1 MRRAEAR
8 VQVRARAAVASLLLS
23 EVWSPSL
30 LVAWSLL
37 LPAAVAMARTPFA
50 PDDRIDSP
58 DALRA
63 FEARVREVAP
73 RVRDCVVG
81 IVVTDEKGMERGT
94 GSGTLISAD
103 GWVLTAGHV
112 GQAPGR
118 EVTVLLADGTALP
131 ALTVGQHF
139 GPDGDVGLL
148 KVDAGA
154 RRLAFA
160 ELGSSA
166 SLATGDAVLA
176 LGHPLG
182 PERNPWRPPPLRVGH
197 LIARDGW
204 VLAIDAPLS
213 PGDSGGGVF
222 SLDGEL
228 VGVNSAA
235 AARPDMNMAAT
246 VESAK
251 ERMESLREGLASG
264 EYLADPSKDPMEV
277 AQAARGGTGGGQG
290 GGDGEDG
297 EAGGRP
303 DARELHAIAEQR
315 ERQAATLEALA
326 ALNDPWAD
334 AVVTVIVDSR
344 DACHGVFV
352 DDEGHVLTKASELGS
367 GARRIDVL
375 MNDGLSVAGKV
386 LAIDRALD
394 LAVLGTEGGD
404 VTPVPFGSDAEPAL
418 GDAIVTVGRGMA
430 PMALGFR
437 SLGPYVS
444 GRSDAASRAIL
455 GVAMRPPL
463 EEERAAIP
471 GGVGQVVAQ
480 VMPGSGAD
488 RAGIAAGD
496 AIISVDGVRLAD
508 AESAAV
514 PLGTRAPGDEV
525 RVEWA
530 HGGER
535 RVAQVRLLRPPG
547 MEMRRM
553 LSTGAELSRR
563 ATGFGEV
570 IQHDGVVPAQGVG
583 TPVLDSEG
591 RVVGLNIARADRMK
605 TYALPAKRVKAS
617 LDAMLASIARGEVL
631 EIPDPAEG
639 LAPVRFG
646 ADGFARLRAADGHAL
661 GPTNA
666 VQGEGDAASIAG
678 WGDVDDLAVWR
689 LELPSGGRYD
699 VSIDVEPE
707 QGGQLDVFLG
717 DDLMTVRIVPGRPV
731 GSVRVGETVARE
743 GGVVG
748 LRLQPL
754 GRPTGPIMTLR
765 GITVQRTDQ
774 LRMAEAAWPL
784 LRWKD
789 PVRYRRE
796 WEREQRRLEREK
808 GRTR

>member
-1 MRRAEAR
+1 MPGTDAR
-8 VQVRARAAVASLLLS
+8 VMVRARAAVASLLLC
-23 EVWSPSL
+23 
-30 LVAWSLL
+30 
-37 LPAAVAMARTPFA
+37 AAG
-50 PDDRIDSP
+50 DGIDSP

-63 FEARVREVAP
+63 FEARVRDVAP
-73 RVRDCVVG
+73 KARDCVVG

-94 GSGTLISAD
+94 GSGTVISED

-118 EVTVLLADGTALP
+118 KVTVLLADGTALP
-131 ALTVGQHF
+131 AMTAGQHF
-139 GPDGDVGLL
+139 GKDGDVGLL
-148 KVDAGA
+148 KIDARG
-154 RRLAFA
+154 RRFAHA

-166 SLATGDAVLA
+166 SLATGDAVIA

-197 LIARDGW
+197 VIGRDGW

-222 SLDGEL
+222 SLDGRL

-235 AARPDMNMAAT
+235 AARPDMNLAAT
-246 VESAK
+246 VESAR

-264 EYLADPSKDPMEV
+264 EYLADPSKDPMEA
-277 AQAARGGTGGGQG
+277 AQADRAGGGQA
-290 GGDGEDG
+290 DERTD
-297 EAGGRP
+297 P
-303 DARELHAIAEQR
+303 AIAEQR

-352 DDEGHVLTKASELGS
+352 DDEGHVLTKASELGN
-367 GARRIDVL
+367 GVRRIDVL
-375 MNDGLSVAGKV
+375 LNDGLSVPGKV
-386 LAIDRALD
+386 LAVDQALD
-394 LAVLGTEGGD
+394 LAVLGTGSGD
-404 VTPVPFGSDAEPAL
+404 ATPVTFGAEAEPAL

-437 SLGPYVS
+437 SLGPYAS

-455 GVAMRPPL
+455 GVAMRPPDDA
-463 EEERAAIP
+463 ERAAMP

-480 VMPGSGAD
+480 VMPGSGAE

-496 AIISVDGVRLAD
+496 ATIAVDGVRLED

-530 HGGER
+530 HAGER
-535 RVAQVRLLRPPG
+535 RVSQVRLLRPPG
-547 MEMRRM
+547 MEVRRM
-553 LSTGAELSRR
+553 LSAGAELSRR

-570 IQHDGVVPAQGVG
+570 IQHDGVVPAQSVG
-583 TPVLDSEG
+583 TPVLDSQG

-617 LDAMLASIARGEVL
+617 LDAMLARIARGEAL
-631 EIPDPAEG
+631 EIPDPAAG
-639 LAPVRFG
+639 LVPVRFG
-646 ADGFARLRAADGHAL
+646 ADGFARIGIAEGRVL

-666 VQGEGDAASIAG
+666 VQGEGAAQEIAG

-699 VSIDVEPE
+699 VSLDVEPE
-707 QGGQLDVFLG
+707 QGGQVDVFLG
-717 DDLMTVRIVPGRPV
+717 EDLMTVRVQPGRPA
-731 GSVRVGETVARE
+731 GMLRVGETVARE
-743 GGVVG
+743 GGAVAV
-748 LRLQPL
+748 RLQPL
-754 GRPTGPIMTLR
+754 GRPTGPVMTLR
-765 GITVQRTDQ
+765 GIVVQRTDQ
-774 LRMAEAAWPL
+774 IRMAEAAWPL

-789 PVRYRRE
+789 PVRFRRE

-808 GRTR
+808 GRTQ

>member
-8 VQVRARAAVASLLLS
+8 VQVRARAAVASLLVS
-23 EVWSPSL
+23 VVWS
-30 LVAWSLL
+30 
-37 LPAAVAMARTPFA
+37 LPAAAAMARPPVA

-73 RVRDCVVG
+73 KVRDCVVG

-118 EVTVLLADGTALP
+118 KVTVLLADGTALP

-154 RRLAFA
+154 RRLAHA
-160 ELGSSA
+160 ELGSCA
-166 SLATGDAVLA
+166 ALATGDAVLA

-197 LIARDGW
+197 VIARDGW

-222 SLDGEL
+222 SLDGKL

-277 AQAARGGTGGGQG
+277 AQAARGGMGGED
-290 GGDGEDG
+290 DGEEGEEG
-297 EAGGRP
+297 EAGAPGGQP
-303 DARELHAIAEQR
+303 DVRQQQAIAEQR
-315 ERQAATLEALA
+315 ERQAATLEALT

-367 GARRIDVL
+367 GTRRIDVL

-386 LAIDRALD
+386 LAIDQALD

-437 SLGPYVS
+437 SLGPYAS

-480 VMPGSGAD
+480 VMPGSGAE

-583 TPVLDSEG
+583 TPVLDSQG

-617 LDAMLASIARGEVL
+617 LDAMLAGIARGEVL
-631 EIPDPAEG
+631 EIPDPAAG

-646 ADGFARLRAADGHAL
+646 ADGFARLRVADGHAL

-666 VQGEGDAASIAG
+666 VQGDGDAARIAG
-678 WGDVDDLAVWR
+678 WGDVDDLAVWK

-717 DDLMTVRIVPGRPV
+717 DDLMTVRIVPGKPA
-731 GSVRVGETVARE
+731 GPLRVGETVARE

-754 GRPTGPIMTLR
+754 GRPTGPIMALR

-808 GRTR
+808 GRPR

>member
-1 MRRAEAR
+1 MLRAEAR
-8 VQVRARAAVASLLLS
+8 VHVRALAAVASLPLLAPC
-23 EVWSPSL
+23 PSFGF
-30 LVAWSLL
+30 AAA
-37 LPAAVAMARTPFA
+37 PA
-50 PDDRIDSP
+50 DDRIDSP
-58 DALRA
+58 DALRT

-94 GSGTLISAD
+94 GSGTLVSAD

-118 EVTVLLADGTALP
+118 KVTVLLADGTAMP
-131 ALTVGQHF
+131 ALTAGQHF

-148 KVDAGA
+148 KVDAGS
-154 RRLAFA
+154 RRLPFA

-166 SLATGDAVLA
+166 ALATGDAVLA

-197 LIARDGW
+197 VIARDGW

-222 SLDGEL
+222 SLDGRL

-235 AARPDMNMAAT
+235 AARPDMNLAAT

-277 AQAARGGTGGGQG
+277 AQAARGGA
-290 GGDGEDG
+290 GDGADEGDAPGPG
-297 EAGGRP
+297 EGAGP
-303 DARELHAIAEQR
+303 REQQAIAEQR
-315 ERQAATLEALA
+315 ERQAATLEALT

-367 GARRIDVL
+367 GVRRIDVL
-375 MNDGLSVAGKV
+375 MNDGLSVPGKV
-386 LAIDRALD
+386 LAVDQALD
-394 LAVLGTEGGD
+394 LAVLGTDGSD
-404 VTPVPFGSDAEPAL
+404 ATPVTFSSDAEPAL
-418 GDAIVTVGRGMA
+418 GDAIVTVGRGMS

-437 SLGPYVS
+437 SLGPYAS

-455 GVAMRPPL
+455 GVAMRPPDDA
-463 EEERAAIP
+463 ERSAIP

-480 VMPGSGAD
+480 VMPGSGAE

-496 AIISVDGVRLAD
+496 AIISVDGVRLED

-525 RVEWA
+525 RVEWSRA
-530 HGGER
+530 GER
-535 RVAQVRLLRPPG
+535 RTSQVRLLRPPG

-583 TPVLDSEG
+583 TPVLDSQG

-617 LDAMLASIARGEVL
+617 LDAMLGRIARGEAL
-631 EIPDPAEG
+631 EIPDPAAG
-639 LAPVRFG
+639 LPPVRFG
-646 ADGFARLRAADGHAL
+646 ADGFARLRPADGHAL

-666 VQGEGDAASIAG
+666 MQGEGDAAVVAG

-699 VSIDVEPE
+699 VSVDVEPM
-707 QGGQLDVFLG
+707 QGGQLDVFVG
-717 DDLMTVRIVPGRPV
+717 DDLMTVRVPPGRPA
-731 GSVRVGETVARE
+731 GPVRVGETVARE
-743 GGVVG
+743 GGIVG

-765 GITVQRTDQ
+765 GIVVQRTDQ

-796 WEREQRRLEREK
+796 REREQRRLEREK
-808 GRTR
+808 GRTQ

>member
-1 MRRAEAR
+1 MRRADAR
-8 VQVRARAAVASLLLS
+8 VQVRARAAVASLLL
-23 EVWSPSL
+23 PAIAL
-30 LVAWSLL
+30 LSVARAS
-37 LPAAVAMARTPFA
+37 AGDV
-50 PDDRIDSP
+50 IDSP
-58 DALRA
+58 EALRA
-63 FEARVREVAP
+63 LEARVREVAP

-81 IVVTDEKGMERGT
+81 IVATDEKGMERGS

-118 EVTVLLADGTALP
+118 KVTVLLADGTALP
-131 ALTVGQHF
+131 ALTAGQHF

-166 SLATGDAVLA
+166 ALATGDAVLA

-204 VLAIDAPLS
+204 VMAIDAPLS

-222 SLDGEL
+222 SLEGKL

-246 VESAK
+246 VESAR

-264 EYLADPSKDPMEV
+264 EYLADPTKDPMEV
-277 AQAARGGTGGGQG
+277 AQAARGGAGS
-290 GGDGEDG
+290 GDEEDG
-297 EAGGRP
+297 GADGADQRP
-303 DARELHAIAEQR
+303 DQREQRAVAEQR
-315 ERQAATLEALA
+315 ERQAATLEALT

-352 DDEGHVLTKASELGS
+352 DDEGHVLTKASELGN
-367 GARRIDVL
+367 GVRRIDVL

-386 LAIDRALD
+386 LAVDRALD
-394 LAVLGTEGGD
+394 LAVIGTEGGD
-404 VTPVPFGSDAEPAL
+404 VTPVTFDSDAEPAL

-437 SLGPYVS
+437 SLGPYAS

-480 VMPGSGAD
+480 VMPGSGAE

-496 AIISVDGVRLAD
+496 AIVSVDGVRLAD

-530 HGGER
+530 HGGELR
-535 RVAQVRLLRPPG
+535 SAQVRLLRPPG

-583 TPVLDSEG
+583 TPVLDSRG

-617 LDAMLASIARGEVL
+617 LDAMLAAIARGEVL
-631 EIPDPAEG
+631 EITDPAAG
-639 LAPVRFG
+639 LVPVRFG
-646 ADGFARLRAADGHAL
+646 ADGFARLRVADGHAL

-666 VQGEGDAASIAG
+666 VQGDGDAARIAG

-699 VSIDVEPE
+699 VSIDVEPA

-717 DDLMTVRIVPGRPV
+717 DDLMTVRIVPGKPA
-731 GSVRVGETVARE
+731 GPVRVGETVARE

-808 GRTR
+808 GRSR